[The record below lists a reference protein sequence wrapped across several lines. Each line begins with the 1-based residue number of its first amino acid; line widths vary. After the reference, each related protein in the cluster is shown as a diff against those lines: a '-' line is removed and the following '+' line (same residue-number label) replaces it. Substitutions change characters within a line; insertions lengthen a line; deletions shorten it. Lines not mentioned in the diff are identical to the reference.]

1 MARGLSTAAAEVCC
15 SLDPGAAAT
24 SPPAPPTA
32 AVRRTGFMAQVLTD
46 RFAGH
51 RPSIVGPHPG
61 DNACGDLSNYC
72 GGTWMGI
79 RDKLKY
85 IQVSGGLAIRRA
97 AAGGGPLSPRCGRWR
112 LVGTPLCAT
121 AASPL
126 PRGV

>member
-1 MARGLSTAAAEVCC
+1 
-15 SLDPGAAAT
+15 
-24 SPPAPPTA
+24 
-32 AVRRTGFMAQVLTD
+32 MAQVLTD

-85 IQVSGGLAIRRA
+85 IQVSGGISKQS
-97 AAGGGPLSPRCGRWR
+97 GGGSAPHAEPTLGGGEVLQRP
-112 LVGTPLCAT
+112 CA
-121 AASPL
+121 
-126 PRGV
+126 RRQQVCEHEEF